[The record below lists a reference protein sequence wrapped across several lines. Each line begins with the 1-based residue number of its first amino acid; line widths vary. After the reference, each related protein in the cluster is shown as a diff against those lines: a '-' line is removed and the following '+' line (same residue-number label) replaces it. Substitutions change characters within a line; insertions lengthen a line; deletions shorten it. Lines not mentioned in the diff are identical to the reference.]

1 VTLRRAGVVHGEV
14 EGPAAGARHRLHQA
28 TILVVLVV
36 FFVVVAATAARA
48 HGLARVL
55 GLVKQGGDTSRD
67 VGATATARWFDLK

>member
-1 VTLRRAGVVHGEV
+1 MTLRRAGVVHGEV

-36 FFVVVAATAARA
+36 FVVVAATAARA